1 MFQNTDFPSA
11 MIKFDWHKHRIRQHL
26 KKRRLI
32 TAKQQHSVSEEKF
45 EVFFL
50 SHLFKVVKPLL
61 TFLSVGSETVCLVRG
76 LGSGVVWHGH
86 SGENEL
92 LADSCCAPPGGCTS
106 ELE

>member
-45 EVFFL
+45 EVFL
-50 SHLFKVVKPLL
+50 SHLFKVVKPPPN
-61 TFLSVGSETVCLVRG
+61 FPQCCSAVCLVRG

-92 LADSCCAPPGGCTS
+92 LADSCCARPGGCTS